1 MLASVCSRIAHPA
14 TRHRCQASPEELS
27 ELGSGGRVVTEA
39 IEEVSH
45 EVVRAEVRGSEV
57 VEAAEREAIELAERE
72 AVQLAERQGLRLAGR
87 EAVQL
92 AEREAVEL
100 ADGELAASAPTS
112 ALNKLVK
119 TANRSAAPQLSHA
132 THLSPFMQGA
142 FTVGAIG
149 SAVIA
154 PFLIY
159 SGVKSWHED
168 KLEATGNITLGLE
181 SAAASLAMAG
191 EVSEQF
197 GQVGEVAG
205 KVLKPLALFHGGI
218 DIAIGGRHWVE
229 GKRVEGALEIG
240 FGASVIGAA
249 LGGGL
254 PCIVA
259 AGGLL
264 AAKVAHRVMETRE
277 HSSRAENS
285 GGAAR
290 EPGRN

>member
-1 MLASVCSRIAHPA
+1 MLASVSLRVAHPP
-14 TRHRCQASPEELS
+14 TRHRHHTSAEELS

-39 IEEVSH
+39 IEEVGH

-57 VEAAEREAIELAERE
+57 VEAAERQAIELAERE
-72 AVQLAERQGLRLAGR
+72 AVRLGEREALLLAERQGLRLAGR
-87 EAVQL
+87 EVVQL
-92 AEREAVEL
+92 AERETVEL

-119 TANRSAAPQLSHA
+119 TADRSAAPKLGRV
-132 THLSPFMQGA
+132 THLSPFLQGA

-149 SAVIA
+149 SAIIA

-218 DIAIGGRHWVE
+218 DIAIGGRHWAE
-229 GKRVEGALEIG
+229 GKKVEGALEIG

-264 AAKVAHRVMETRE
+264 AAKVAHRVMGQKE
-277 HSSRAENS
+277 
-285 GGAAR
+285 GLDGA
-290 EPGRN
+290 